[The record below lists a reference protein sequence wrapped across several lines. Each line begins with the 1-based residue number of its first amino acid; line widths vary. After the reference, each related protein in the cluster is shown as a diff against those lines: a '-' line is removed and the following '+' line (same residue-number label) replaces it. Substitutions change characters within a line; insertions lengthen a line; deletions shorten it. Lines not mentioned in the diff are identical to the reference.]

1 MPKISR
7 YLTHK
12 DKDNRLFRNMSQKTT
27 CICSYEGNLEKK
39 TRSDQREKGERE
51 RDEALS
57 SKHPRKEKPVTK
69 FAHKHLLF
77 IDKHLSSEEENMH
90 KRERERRNRRETEP

>member
-1 MPKISR
+1 MKEISR
-7 YLTHK
+7 RKQDLT
-12 DKDNRLFRNMSQKTT
+12 NERR
-27 CICSYEGNLEKK
+27 
-39 TRSDQREKGERE
+39 ERE

-90 KRERERRNRRETEP
+90 KRERERINGRETEP